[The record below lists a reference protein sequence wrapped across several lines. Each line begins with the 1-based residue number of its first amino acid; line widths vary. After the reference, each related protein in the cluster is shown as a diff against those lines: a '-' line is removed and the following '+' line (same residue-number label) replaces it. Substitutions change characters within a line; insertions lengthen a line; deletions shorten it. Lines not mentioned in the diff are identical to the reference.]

1 MALKRFSSKWIWV
14 LIITILF
21 ILFFLMNHFTPWLA
35 DDFLYTHHLQ
45 WGSSQVIASLSDF
58 AASARN
64 YYLQWGGR
72 IYVYCLGTLS
82 YYCSPFVF
90 DVINTLIYLC
100 MVFFVYRIIHTGHSG
115 NWILYL
121 FLHLAVWI
129 LVPDYGQVMF
139 WQSGSTAYLWASI
152 PALAV
157 LWLFRINSVSENGFM
172 KSWYAAFP
180 LFLLGVLAGGAMEN
194 ISAGLLVILT
204 LSLIFFYRNGKLFPA
219 HIACYIGAISG
230 FLILI
235 LSPGS
240 QRRAGSGESLSLL
253 FKFFILDYYW
263 IWIFGAASIAWVI
276 LLRHKFKK
284 ETRWT
289 EQSVTSLIYM
299 AGAFCSA
306 YCLLAAPS
314 IPERSLYIS
323 AIFLIVA
330 VSIPAADWMES
341 RGVEIQRSLCIVCAG
356 AMIWFFVSICDTLI
370 CSREIYIQTNERD
383 AYILEQKKKG
393 IQKVTVPIITV
404 SYPFRSRHHALEGL
418 SDISQDPD
426 FWINTSLAQHYGIE
440 ELRGFDKE

>member
-1 MALKRFSSKWIWV
+1 MRFLLWWCISTAAWRLLVQTCCQKSEKTTADTSDNARAADLHRKAAMIFREVVQGRALGRSPPLYLQIDHAIALRSCQNARK
-14 LIITILF
+14 
-21 ILFFLMNHFTPWLA
+21 H
-35 DDFLYTHHLQ
+35 FLYTHHLQ
-45 WGSSQVIASLSDF
+45 WGSDQKILSLSDF

-72 IYVYCLGTLS
+72 IFIYCLGTLS

-100 MVFFVYRIIHTGHSG
+100 MVFFVYRIIHTGRSG

-180 LFLLGVLAGGAMEN
+180 LFLLGVLAGVAMEN

-240 QRRAGSGESLSLL
+240 QRRAESGESLSLL

-263 IWIFGAASIAWVI
+263 IWIFGTVVI
-276 LLRHKFKK
+276 HLCHFPDRRCFYPGGRLDEISPGENTAF
-284 ETRWT
+284 
-289 EQSVTSLIYM
+289 SL
-299 AGAFCSA
+299 
-306 YCLLAAPS
+306 YCLR
-314 IPERSLYIS
+314 RSHDLV
-323 AIFLIVA
+323 F
-330 VSIPAADWMES
+330 
-341 RGVEIQRSLCIVCAG
+341 C
-356 AMIWFFVSICDTLI
+356 
-370 CSREIYIQTNERD
+370 
-383 AYILEQKKKG
+383 
-393 IQKVTVPIITV
+393 
-404 SYPFRSRHHALEGL
+404 
-418 SDISQDPD
+418 
-426 FWINTSLAQHYGIE
+426 QHM
-440 ELRGFDKE
+440 